1 MAVSASS
8 SSSSKGATN
17 RKAATPKGATSR
29 EPKSG
34 SKANEISVTGSATP
48 GLLTLSKPKEAN
60 GSKSKSKA
68 GSRKGGSSG
77 SEKKNTNK
85 PSGLADE
92 SGEDASEAI
101 LISSS
106 KSRRGPQVNAVA
118 ADEQQLS
125 QSAPLPSAPLSRKNR
140 ELQKADAQWSTPQT
154 SEQHSVTPLN
164 WQQQLLSGANSSSS
178 TGTGTK
184 NGKSSRKNKAQRE
197 DDRSDKEELRQLAGA
212 PQAADALTWQQEL
225 FNAASKGS
233 RGPQH
238 DVFADA
244 RDAQTFGDSSGGEDR
259 PRDGKGRGRRRSGSL
274 GNAQAPSKN
283 GRGKQKKAFP
293 IPNGAADISL
303 DDVFASSPSKHP
315 HHTRLTSLPANS
327 GGAGT
332 PAKRAAA
339 AAAAGPQHSSSP
351 ATSMRGGPSASG
363 SASSLAAAAAAYAGP
378 DFHNSPSAASLP
390 VPKFGSRQSKAPS
403 NAASNN
409 DATQTA
415 LESSTPAQHGDFPK
429 YGGSGA
435 NDPTEGDTTA
445 PARTRGSTAP
455 PATTTAE
462 SGPPA
467 HSAEQTTQSSSTN
480 KPATVE
486 NLLARLMSGASL

>member
-17 RKAATPKGATSR
+17 RKAAAPKGATSR

-48 GLLTLSKPKEAN
+48 GLLTLSKAKEAN

-68 GSRKGGSSG
+68 GSRKAGSSG
-77 SEKKNTNK
+77 SEKKNTSK
-85 PSGLADE
+85 ASGLADE
-92 SGEDASEAI
+92 SEEDASEAI

-106 KSRRGPQVNAVA
+106 KSRRGPQVNAIA

-140 ELQKADAQWSTPQT
+140 ELQKADAQWSTPQP
-154 SEQHSVTPLN
+154 SEQASVTPLN

-225 FNAASKGS
+225 FNAAYKGS

-293 IPNGAADISL
+293 IPNAAADISL

-415 LESSTPAQHGDFPK
+415 LESSTPVQHGDFPK

-462 SGPPA
+462 SGTPA